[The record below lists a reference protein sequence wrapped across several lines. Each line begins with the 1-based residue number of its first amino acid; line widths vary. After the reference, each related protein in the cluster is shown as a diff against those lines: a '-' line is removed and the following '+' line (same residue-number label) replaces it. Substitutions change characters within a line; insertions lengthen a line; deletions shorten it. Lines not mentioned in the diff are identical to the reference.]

1 MNNQSSWSEQLQ
13 LIGLSEF
20 SSANRKI
27 LSDIENSGVSLNN
40 ASILQA
46 SAEAVKITRRSYP
59 KRTNYSVLPWMIAVT
74 LFKKCFRHL
83 VITVL

>member
-13 LIGLSEF
+13 RIGLSEF

-27 LSDIENSGVSLNN
+27 LTDIENSGVSLNN

-46 SAEAVKITRRSYP
+46 SAEAVIRA
-59 KRTNYSVLPWMIAVT
+59 VAFMIEENNKA
-74 LFKKCFRHL
+74 LL
-83 VITVL
+83 SEAD

>member
-1 MNNQSSWSEQLQ
+1 MNSLSSWSEQLQ
-13 LIGLSEF
+13 RIGLSEF

-46 SAEAVKITRRSYP
+46 SAEAVIRA
-59 KRTNYSVLPWMIAVT
+59 VAVMIEENNKA
-74 LFKKCFRHL
+74 LL
-83 VITVL
+83 SEAD

>member
-1 MNNQSSWSEQLQ
+1 M
-13 LIGLSEF
+13 SEF

-46 SAEAVKITRRSYP
+46 SAEAVIRA
-59 KRTNYSVLPWMIAVT
+59 VAVMIEENNKA
-74 LFKKCFRHL
+74 LL
-83 VITVL
+83 SEAD

>member
-13 LIGLSEF
+13 RIGLSEF

-46 SAEAVKITRRSYP
+46 SAEAVISA
-59 KRTNYSVLPWMIAVT
+59 VAVMIEENNKA
-74 LFKKCFRHL
+74 LL
-83 VITVL
+83 SEAD

>member
-13 LIGLSEF
+13 RIGLSEF

-27 LSDIENSGVSLNN
+27 LTDIENSGVSLNN

-46 SAEAVKITRRSYP
+46 SAEAVIRA
-59 KRTNYSVLPWMIAVT
+59 VAGMIEENNKA
-74 LFKKCFRHL
+74 LL
-83 VITVL
+83 SEAD

>member
-27 LSDIENSGVSLNN
+27 LTDIENSGVSLNN

-46 SAEAVKITRRSYP
+46 SAEAVIRA
-59 KRTNYSVLPWMIAVT
+59 VAVMIEENNKA
-74 LFKKCFRHL
+74 LL
-83 VITVL
+83 SEAD

>member
-13 LIGLSEF
+13 RIGLSEF

-46 SAEAVKITRRSYP
+46 SVEAVIRA
-59 KRTNYSVLPWMIAVT
+59 VAVMIEENNKA
-74 LFKKCFRHL
+74 LL
-83 VITVL
+83 SEAD

>member
-13 LIGLSEF
+13 RIGISEF

-46 SAEAVKITRRSYP
+46 SAEAVIRA
-59 KRTNYSVLPWMIAVT
+59 VAVMIEENNKA
-74 LFKKCFRHL
+74 LL
-83 VITVL
+83 SEAD

>member
-20 SSANRKI
+20 LSANRKI
-27 LSDIENSGVSLNN
+27 LSDIENSGVSLND

-46 SAEAVKITRRSYP
+46 SAEAVISA
-59 KRTNYSVLPWMIAVT
+59 VAVMIEENNKA
-74 LFKKCFRHL
+74 LL
-83 VITVL
+83 SEAD

>member
-13 LIGLSEF
+13 RIGLSEF

-27 LSDIENSGVSLNN
+27 LSDIENSGVSLND

-46 SAEAVKITRRSYP
+46 SAEAVISA
-59 KRTNYSVLPWMIAVT
+59 VAVMIEKNNKA
-74 LFKKCFRHL
+74 LL
-83 VITVL
+83 SEAD